1 MLQGRRFHT
10 IPDVD
15 MGRIPDN
22 PATLNPAGVRQIPK
36 STYVSNPFYFGGSEV
51 RYWKPQIVK
60 GGKATVKHLKNRA
73 TYGISE
79 GRWDKKHA

>member
-1 MLQGRRFHT
+1 MFQGRRFHT

-36 STYVSNPFYFGGSEV
+36 STYVNNPF
-51 RYWKPQIVK
+51 
-60 GGKATVKHLKNRA
+60 
-73 TYGISE
+73 
-79 GRWDKKHA
+79 

>member
-51 RYWKPQIVK
+51 RYWKPQVVR
-60 GGKATVKHLKNRA
+60 GGKATYKNLNRRMM
-73 TYGISE
+73 YGVSE
-79 GRWDKKHA
+79 GRFDKKHT